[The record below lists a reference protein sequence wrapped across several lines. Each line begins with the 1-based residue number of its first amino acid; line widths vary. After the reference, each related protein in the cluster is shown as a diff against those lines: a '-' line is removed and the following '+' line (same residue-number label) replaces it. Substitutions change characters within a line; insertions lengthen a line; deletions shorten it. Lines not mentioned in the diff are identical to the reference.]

1 MKKLMKRICMA
12 ALLAIVSTAAM
23 ADETV
28 TRVILEESYTGGT
41 VTAVQ
46 GEEDANDHSVVV
58 TLTVT
63 PDPGY
68 YIRKGD
74 ITVQLVRDP
83 AAGTRDDKEVPMG
96 DAVVLS
102 YKGDDKAD
110 AEDLTL
116 AREYTF
122 TVPGGLNAY
131 VSKAEFQS
139 TASIGVEGAI
149 ISWSYD
155 ETSTTITI
163 TGEGATRDFGGEG
176 MVDPF
181 ASVRATV
188 TTIVV
193 AEGVTG
199 LGAGI
204 FAECTAL
211 TSIKIGNAAQ
221 VLTLGEGAIP
231 ANEGLKVDVPGNLYN
246 EYKTTDG
253 WKSFAITSSESV
265 AMTNVA
271 FDGSNDYDTFVD
283 PEHNLMV
290 PSVLTAFTVKSVG
303 ETSVVLS
310 PIEDGIIPA
319 GVPVL
324 LLSKTVDSDD
334 IRTSSTEEKGT
345 AAVGQLKAAPK
356 GGKEVK
362 TIGNIYLLYK
372 DKFYLSQTGTIP
384 ENGVYLELKEEQA
397 QKASS
402 RGVLSI
408 GDDGTTGIQQIDNGL
423 NLEKNGWYT
432 LDGRRLESAPTRKGL
447 YINNGKKVVIK

>member
-23 ADETV
+23 ADEAV
-28 TRVILEESYTGGT
+28 TRVILEKSYTGGT

-46 GEEDANDHSVVV
+46 GVEAEDYSVVV

-83 AAGTRDDKEVPMG
+83 AAGSRADSEVPMG

-102 YKGDDKAD
+102 YGGDANAD
-110 AEDLTL
+110 VTDFTQS
-116 AREYTF
+116 REYTF

-139 TASIGVEGAI
+139 TASIGVEGANV
-149 ISWSYD
+149 SWSYD
-155 ETSTTITI
+155 ETATTITI

-176 MVDPF
+176 VVDPF

-188 TTIVV
+188 TSIVV
-193 AEGVTG
+193 EKGVTG

-204 FAECTAL
+204 FAGCTAL
-211 TSIKIGNAAQ
+211 KSIKIGNAAQ
-221 VLTLGEGAIP
+221 VLALGEGAIP
-231 ANEGLKVDVPGNLYN
+231 ANEGLQIDVPGNLYN

-253 WKSFAITSSESV
+253 WSALTITSSESV

-303 ETSVVLS
+303 ETSVALS

-334 IRTSSTEEKGT
+334 IRSSSTEENGT
-345 AAVGQLKAAPK
+345 ATAGQLKAARP

-362 TIGNIYLLYK
+362 SIGNIYLLYK

-384 ENGVYLELKEEQA
+384 ENGVYLELQA
-397 QKASS
+397 EKSRS

-408 GDDGTTGIQQIDNGL
+408 GDDGTTGIQQIENGL

>member
-1 MKKLMKRICMA
+1 MKKVMKRMCMA

-28 TRVILEESYTGGT
+28 TRVILEKSYTGGT
-41 VTAVQ
+41 VTAAQ
-46 GEEDANDHSVVV
+46 GVEAEDHSVVV

-83 AAGTRDDKEVPMG
+83 AAGSRADSEVPMG

-102 YKGDDKAD
+102 YNGDDKAD

-139 TASIGVEGAI
+139 TASIGVEGANV
-149 ISWSYD
+149 SWSYD
-155 ETSTTITI
+155 ETTITI

-176 MVDPF
+176 VVDPF
-181 ASVRATV
+181 ASVRASV
-188 TTIVV
+188 TSIVV
-193 AEGVTG
+193 EKGVTG

-204 FAECTAL
+204 FAGCTAL
-211 TSIKIGNAAQ
+211 KSIKIGNAAQ
-221 VLTLGEGAIP
+221 VLALGEGAIP
-231 ANEGLKVDVPGNLYN
+231 ANEGLQIDVPGNLYN

-253 WKSFAITSSESV
+253 WSALTITSSESV
-265 AMTNVA
+265 VMTNVA

-283 PEHNLMV
+283 PVNNLIV

-310 PIEDGIIPA
+310 PITDGVIPA

-324 LLSKTVDSDD
+324 LLSKSVDSDD

-345 AAVGQLKAAPK
+345 AKGGQLKAAPK
-356 GGKEVK
+356 GGKDVK
-362 TIGNIYLLYK
+362 SIGNIYLLYK

-408 GDDGTTGIQQIDNGL
+408 GDDGTTGIQQIENGL

>member
-1 MKKLMKRICMA
+1 MKKVMKQFWIF
-12 ALLAIVSTAAM
+12 ALLTCVSASAL
-23 ADETV
+23 AEETK
-28 TRVILEESYTGGT
+28 RVILEESYTGGT

-46 GEEDANDHSVVV
+46 SAEAEDHSVVV

-63 PDPGY
+63 PSTGY

-83 AAGTRDDKEVPMG
+83 AASTRDDQEIPVG

-102 YKGDDKAD
+102 YGGNAD
-110 AEDLTL
+110 ADVTDFTQS
-116 AREYTF
+116 REYTF

-131 VSKAEFQS
+131 VSNAEFKS
-139 TASIGVEGAI
+139 ASSIGVEGANV
-149 ISWSYD
+149 SWSYN
-155 ETSTTITI
+155 ETSKTITI
-163 TGEGATRDFGGEG
+163 TGDGATRDFNGSGV
-176 MVDPF
+176 VDPL
-181 ASVRATV
+181 SSIRATV
-188 TTIVV
+188 TSIVV
-193 AEGVTG
+193 EEGVTG

-204 FAECTAL
+204 FAGCTAL
-211 TSIKIGNAAQ
+211 TSIKIENAAQ

-265 AMTNVA
+265 VMTNVA

-283 PEHNLMV
+283 TEHNLIV

-303 ETSVVLS
+303 ETSVALS

-324 LLSKTVDSDD
+324 LLSKSVDSND
-334 IRTSSTEEKGT
+334 IRSSSTEEKGT
-345 AAVGQLKAAPK
+345 AKGGQLKAAPK
-356 GGKEVK
+356 DGKVVK
-362 TIGNIYLLYK
+362 SIGNIYLLYK

-384 ENGVYLELKEEQA
+384 ENGVYLEVNAEK
-397 QKASS
+397 SRT

-408 GDDGTTGIQQIDNGL
+408 GDDGTTGIQQIENGL

>member
-23 ADETV
+23 ADEAV
-28 TRVILEESYTGGT
+28 TRVILEKSYTGGT

-46 GEEDANDHSVVV
+46 GVEAEDYSVVV

-83 AAGTRDDKEVPMG
+83 AAGSRADSEVPMG

-102 YKGDDKAD
+102 YGGN
-110 AEDLTL
+110 

-139 TASIGVEGAI
+139 TASIGVEGANV
-149 ISWSYD
+149 SWSYD
-155 ETSTTITI
+155 AGSTTITI

-176 MVDPF
+176 VVDPF
-181 ASVRATV
+181 ASIRSTV
-188 TTIVV
+188 TSIVV
-193 AEGVTG
+193 EKGVTG

-204 FAECTAL
+204 FAGCTAL
-211 TSIKIGNAAQ
+211 KSIKIGNAAQ

-231 ANEGLKVDVPGNLYN
+231 ANEGLKVDVTGNLYN
-246 EYKTTDG
+246 EYKTTEG
-253 WKSFAITSSESV
+253 WSAFTITSSESV
-265 AMTNVA
+265 VMTNVV

-303 ETSVVLS
+303 ETSVALS

-345 AAVGQLKAAPK
+345 AKGGQLKAAPK

-362 TIGNIYLLYK
+362 SIGNIYLLYK

-384 ENGVYLELKEEQA
+384 ENRVYLELKEEQA

-408 GDDGTTGIQQIDNGL
+408 GDDGTTGIQQIENGL
-423 NLEKNGWYT
+423 NLEKSGWYT
-432 LDGRRLESAPTRKGL
+432 LDGRRLNAAPSKRS
-447 YINNGKKVVIK
+447 

>member
-1 MKKLMKRICMA
+1 MKKVMKRMCMA

-23 ADETV
+23 ADEAV
-28 TRVILEESYTGGT
+28 TRVILEKSYTGGT
-41 VTAVQ
+41 VTAAQ
-46 GEEDANDHSVVV
+46 GDEAEDHSVVV

-83 AAGTRDDKEVPMG
+83 AAGSRADSEVPKG

-102 YKGDDKAD
+102 YNGDDKAD

-131 VSKAEFQS
+131 VSNAEFQS
-139 TASIGVEGAI
+139 TASIGVEGANV
-149 ISWSYD
+149 SCSYD
-155 ETSTTITI
+155 EKSTTITI

-188 TTIVV
+188 TSIVV
-193 AEGVTG
+193 EKGVTG

-204 FAECTAL
+204 FAGCTAL
-211 TSIKIGNAAQ
+211 TSIKIGNADQ

-231 ANEGLKVDVPGNLYN
+231 ANKGLEVDVPGNLYN
-246 EYKTTDG
+246 EYQTTDG

-265 AMTNVA
+265 VMTNVA

-283 PEHNLMV
+283 LEHNLMV

-310 PIEDGIIPA
+310 PITDGVIPA

-324 LLSKTVDSDD
+324 LLSKSVDSDD

-345 AAVGQLKAAPK
+345 AKGGQLKAAPK
-356 GGKEVK
+356 GGKDVK
-362 TIGNIYLLYK
+362 SIGNIYLLYK

-384 ENGVYLELKEEQA
+384 ENGVYLELQA
-397 QKASS
+397 EKSRS

-408 GDDGTTGIQQIDNGL
+408 GDDGTTGIQQIENGL
-423 NLEKNGWYT
+423 NLEKSGWYT
-432 LDGRRLESAPTRKGL
+432 LDGRRLNAAPSRKGL

>member
-1 MKKLMKRICMA
+1 MKKVMKRICMA

-23 ADETV
+23 ADEAV
-28 TRVILEESYTGGT
+28 TRVILEKSYTGGT
-41 VTAVQ
+41 VTAAQ
-46 GEEDANDHSVVV
+46 GVEAEDHSVVV

-83 AAGTRDDKEVPMG
+83 AAGSRADSEVPMG

-102 YKGDDKAD
+102 YNGDDKAD

-139 TASIGVEGAI
+139 TASIGVEGANV
-149 ISWSYD
+149 SWSYD

-176 MVDPF
+176 VVDPF

-188 TTIVV
+188 TSIVV
-193 AEGVTG
+193 ENGVTG

-204 FAECTAL
+204 FAGCTAL
-211 TSIKIGNAAQ
+211 KSIKIGNAAK
-221 VLTLGEGAIP
+221 VLALGEGAIP
-231 ANEGLKVDVPGNLYN
+231 ANEGLQIDVPGNLYN

-253 WKSFAITSSESV
+253 WSALTITSSESV

-283 PEHNLMV
+283 PVNNLIV

-324 LLSKTVDSDD
+324 LLSKSVDSDD
-334 IRTSSTEEKGT
+334 IRTSSTEEKGSAT
-345 AAVGQLKAAPK
+345 VGQLKAAPK

-384 ENGVYLELKEEQA
+384 ENGVYLELQA
-397 QKASS
+397 EKSRS

-408 GDDGTTGIQQIDNGL
+408 GDDGTTGIQQIENGL

>member
-1 MKKLMKRICMA
+1 MKKVMKRICMA

-41 VTAVQ
+41 VTAAQ
-46 GEEDANDHSVVV
+46 GVEAEDHSVVV

-139 TASIGVEGAI
+139 TASIGVEGASV
-149 ISWSYD
+149 SWSYD

-176 MVDPF
+176 VVDPF

-188 TTIVV
+188 TSIVV

-231 ANEGLKVDVPGNLYN
+231 ANEGLQVDVPGNLYN

-265 AMTNVA
+265 VMTNVV

-334 IRTSSTEEKGT
+334 IRTSSTEEKGSAT
-345 AAVGQLKAAPK
+345 VGQLKAAPK

-362 TIGNIYLLYK
+362 AIGNIYLLYK

>member
-46 GEEDANDHSVVV
+46 GKENANDHSVVV

-63 PDPGY
+63 PNPGY

-83 AAGTRDDKEVPMG
+83 AAGSRADSEVPMG

-102 YKGDDKAD
+102 YGGNAD
-110 AEDLTL
+110 ADVTDFTQS
-116 AREYTF
+116 REYTF

-131 VSKAEFQS
+131 VSNAEFQS
-139 TASIGVEGAI
+139 TASIGVEGATV
-149 ISWSYD
+149 SWSYD
-155 ETSTTITI
+155 AGSKTITI
-163 TGEGATRDFGGEG
+163 TGEGATRNFGGEG

-181 ASVRATV
+181 ASIRSTV
-188 TTIVV
+188 TSIVV
-193 AEGVTG
+193 ENEVTG

-204 FAECTAL
+204 FAGCTAL
-211 TSIKIGNAAQ
+211 KSIKIGNAAK
-221 VLTLGEGAIP
+221 VLALGEGAIP
-231 ANEGLKVDVPGNLYN
+231 ANEGLQIDVPGNLYN

-253 WKSFAITSSESV
+253 WSALTITSSESV
-265 AMTNVA
+265 VMTNVA

-283 PEHNLMV
+283 PVNNLIV

-303 ETSVVLS
+303 ETSVALS

-334 IRTSSTEEKGT
+334 IRSSSTEENGT
-345 AAVGQLKAAPK
+345 ATAGQLKAALA
-356 GGKEVK
+356 GVKEVK
-362 TIGNIYLLYK
+362 SIGNIYLLYK

-384 ENGVYLELKEEQA
+384 ENGVYLELQA
-397 QKASS
+397 EKSRS

-408 GDDGTTGIQQIDNGL
+408 GDDGTTGIQQIENGL

>member
-1 MKKLMKRICMA
+1 MKKVMKRICMA

-28 TRVILEESYTGGT
+28 QRVILAESYTGGK
-41 VTAVQ
+41 VTAAQ
-46 GEEDANDHSVVV
+46 GVEAEDHSVVV

-83 AAGTRDDKEVPMG
+83 AAGSRADSEVPMG

-102 YKGDDKAD
+102 YGGNAD
-110 AEDLTL
+110 ADVTDFTQS
-116 AREYTF
+116 REYTF

-139 TASIGVEGAI
+139 TASIGVEGANV
-149 ISWSYD
+149 SWSYD

-188 TTIVV
+188 TSIVV
-193 AEGVTG
+193 ENGVTG

-204 FAECTAL
+204 FAGCTAL

-253 WKSFAITSSESV
+253 WSALTITSSESV
-265 AMTNVA
+265 VMTNVA

-283 PEHNLMV
+283 PDHSLIV

-303 ETSVVLS
+303 ETSVALS

-324 LLSKTVDSDD
+324 LLSKSVDSDD
-334 IRTSSTEEKGT
+334 IRTSSTEEKGSAT
-345 AAVGQLKAAPK
+345 VGQLKAAPK

-362 TIGNIYLLYK
+362 SIGNIYLLYK

-384 ENGVYLELKEEQA
+384 ENGVYLELKEEQE

>member
-1 MKKLMKRICMA
+1 MKKVMKRICMA

-41 VTAVQ
+41 VTAAQ
-46 GEEDANDHSVVV
+46 GVEAEDHSVVV

-131 VSKAEFQS
+131 VSNAEFQS
-139 TASIGVEGAI
+139 TASIGVEGANV
-149 ISWSYD
+149 SWSYD
-155 ETSTTITI
+155 ADSKTITI
-163 TGEGATRDFGGEG
+163 TGEGATRNFGGEG
-176 MVDPF
+176 VVDPF
-181 ASVRATV
+181 ASVRASV
-188 TTIVV
+188 TSIVV
-193 AEGVTG
+193 ENGVTG

-211 TSIKIGNAAQ
+211 KSIKIGNAAQ

-246 EYKTTDG
+246 EYQTTDG

-303 ETSVVLS
+303 ETSVLLS
-310 PIEDGIIPA
+310 PITDGVIPA

-324 LLSKTVDSDD
+324 LLSKSVDSDD

-345 AAVGQLKAAPK
+345 AKGGQLKAAPK
-356 GGKEVK
+356 DGKEVK
-362 TIGNIYLLYK
+362 AIGNIYLLYK

-384 ENGVYLELKEEQA
+384 ENGVYLELQA
-397 QKASS
+397 EKSRS

-408 GDDGTTGIQQIDNGL
+408 GDDGTTGIQQIENGL

>member
-1 MKKLMKRICMA
+1 MKRICMA

-23 ADETV
+23 ADEAV
-28 TRVILEESYTGGT
+28 TRVILEKSYTGGT

-46 GEEDANDHSVVV
+46 GKEAEDHSVVV

-83 AAGTRDDKEVPMG
+83 AAGSRADSEVPMG

-102 YKGDDKAD
+102 YGGNAD
-110 AEDLTL
+110 ADVTDFTQS
-116 AREYTF
+116 REYTF

-139 TASIGVEGAI
+139 TASIGVEGANV
-149 ISWSYD
+149 SWSYD
-155 ETSTTITI
+155 ADSKTITI
-163 TGEGATRDFGGEG
+163 TGEGATRNFGGEG

-188 TTIVV
+188 TSIVV
-193 AEGVTG
+193 EKGVTG

-204 FAECTAL
+204 FAGCTAL
-211 TSIKIGNAAQ
+211 KSIKIGNAAQ
-221 VLTLGEGAIP
+221 VLALGEGAIP

-246 EYKTTDG
+246 EYQTTDD

-265 AMTNVA
+265 VMTNVA

-303 ETSVVLS
+303 ETSVALS

-324 LLSKTVDSDD
+324 LLSKSVDSDD

-345 AAVGQLKAAPK
+345 AKGGQLKAAPK

-362 TIGNIYLLYK
+362 SIGNIYLLYK
-372 DKFYLSQTGTIP
+372 DKFYLSQTGKIP
-384 ENGVYLELKEEQA
+384 ANGVYLEVQA
-397 QKASS
+397 ENLRT

-408 GDDGTTGIQQIDNGL
+408 GDDGTTGIQQIENGL
-423 NLEKNGWYT
+423 NLEKSGWYT

>member
-1 MKKLMKRICMA
+1 MKKVMKRICMA

-41 VTAVQ
+41 VTAAQ
-46 GEEDANDHSVVV
+46 GVEAEDHSVVV

-63 PDPGY
+63 PNPGY

-139 TASIGVEGAI
+139 TASIGVEGANV
-149 ISWSYD
+149 SWSYD

-163 TGEGATRDFGGEG
+163 TGDGATRDFGGEG

-181 ASVRATV
+181 ASVRASV
-188 TTIVV
+188 TSIVV
-193 AEGVTG
+193 ENGVTG

-204 FAECTAL
+204 FAGCTAL
-211 TSIKIGNAAQ
+211 KSIKIGNAAK
-221 VLTLGEGAIP
+221 VLALGEGAIP
-231 ANEGLKVDVPGNLYN
+231 ANEGLQIDVPGNLYN

-253 WKSFAITSSESV
+253 WKSFVITSSESV
-265 AMTNVA
+265 VMTNVA

-310 PIEDGIIPA
+310 PITDGVIPA

-324 LLSKTVDSDD
+324 LLSKSVDSND
-334 IRTSSTEEKGT
+334 IRTSSTEETGKAT
-345 AAVGQLKAAPK
+345 VGQLKAAPK

-384 ENGVYLELKEEQA
+384 ENGVYLEVQA
-397 QKASS
+397 ENLRT

-408 GDDGTTGIQQIDNGL
+408 GDDGTTGIQQIENGL

>member
-1 MKKLMKRICMA
+1 MKKVMKRICMA

-23 ADETV
+23 ADEAV
-28 TRVILEESYTGGT
+28 TRVILEKSYTGGT

-46 GEEDANDHSVVV
+46 GVEAEDYSVVV

-139 TASIGVEGAI
+139 TASIGVEGANV
-149 ISWSYD
+149 SWSYD
-155 ETSTTITI
+155 AGSTTITI
-163 TGEGATRDFGGEG
+163 TGDGATRDFGAEG
-176 MVDPF
+176 VVDPF

-188 TTIVV
+188 TSIVV
-193 AEGVTG
+193 EKGVTG

-204 FAECTAL
+204 FAGCTAL
-211 TSIKIGNAAQ
+211 KIIKIGNAAK
-221 VLTLGEGAIP
+221 VLALGEGAIP
-231 ANEGLKVDVPGNLYN
+231 ANEDLQIDVPGNLYN

-253 WKSFAITSSESV
+253 WKSFVITSSESV
-265 AMTNVA
+265 VMTNVA

-310 PIEDGIIPA
+310 PITDGVIPA

-324 LLSKTVDSDD
+324 LLSKSVDSDD

-345 AAVGQLKAAPK
+345 AKGGQLKAAPK
-356 GGKEVK
+356 DGKEVK
-362 TIGNIYLLYK
+362 AIGNIYLLYK

>member
-23 ADETV
+23 ADEAV
-28 TRVILEESYTGGT
+28 TRVILEKSYTGGT

-46 GEEDANDHSVVV
+46 GVEAEDHSVVV

-63 PDPGY
+63 PNPGY

-83 AAGTRDDKEVPMG
+83 AAGSRADSEVPMG

-102 YKGDDKAD
+102 YGGNAD
-110 AEDLTL
+110 ADVTDFTQS
-116 AREYTF
+116 REYTF

-131 VSKAEFQS
+131 VSNAEFQS
-139 TASIGVEGAI
+139 TASIGVEGATV
-149 ISWSYD
+149 SWSYD
-155 ETSTTITI
+155 AGSKTITI
-163 TGEGATRDFGGEG
+163 TGEGATRNFGGEG

-181 ASVRATV
+181 ASIRSTV
-188 TTIVV
+188 TSIVV
-193 AEGVTG
+193 ENEVTG

-204 FAECTAL
+204 FAGCTAL
-211 TSIKIGNAAQ
+211 KSIKIGNAAK
-221 VLTLGEGAIP
+221 VLALGEGAIP
-231 ANEGLKVDVPGNLYN
+231 ANEGLQIDVPGNLYN

-253 WKSFAITSSESV
+253 WSALTITSSESV
-265 AMTNVA
+265 VMTNVA

-283 PEHNLMV
+283 PVNNLIV

-303 ETSVVLS
+303 ETSVALS

-334 IRTSSTEEKGT
+334 IRSSSTEENGT
-345 AAVGQLKAAPK
+345 ATAGQLKAALA
-356 GGKEVK
+356 GVKEVK
-362 TIGNIYLLYK
+362 SIGNIYLLYK

-384 ENGVYLELKEEQA
+384 ENGVYLELQA
-397 QKASS
+397 EKSRS

-408 GDDGTTGIQQIDNGL
+408 GDDGTTGIQQIENGL

>member
-23 ADETV
+23 ADEAV
-28 TRVILEESYTGGT
+28 TRVILEKSYTGGT
-41 VTAVQ
+41 VTAAQ
-46 GEEDANDHSVVV
+46 GVEAEDHSVVV

-83 AAGTRDDKEVPMG
+83 AAGSRADSEVPMG

-102 YKGDDKAD
+102 YGGNAD
-110 AEDLTL
+110 ADVTDFTQS
-116 AREYTF
+116 REYTF

-139 TASIGVEGAI
+139 TASIGVEGANV
-149 ISWSYD
+149 SWSYD
-155 ETSTTITI
+155 ETATTITI

-176 MVDPF
+176 VVDPF
-181 ASVRATV
+181 ASVV
-188 TTIVV
+188 
-193 AEGVTG
+193 ENGVTG

-204 FAECTAL
+204 FAGCTAL

-221 VLTLGEGAIP
+221 VLALGEGAIP
-231 ANEGLKVDVPGNLYN
+231 ANEGLQIDVPGNLYN

-253 WKSFAITSSESV
+253 WSALTITSSESV
-265 AMTNVA
+265 VMTNVA

-310 PIEDGIIPA
+310 PITDGVIPA

-324 LLSKTVDSDD
+324 LLSKSVDSDD
-334 IRTSSTEEKGT
+334 IRTSSTEEKGSAT
-345 AAVGQLKAAPK
+345 VGQLKAAPK

-362 TIGNIYLLYK
+362 SIGNIYLLYK

>member
-28 TRVILEESYTGGT
+28 TRVILEKSYTGGT
-41 VTAVQ
+41 VTAAQ
-46 GEEDANDHSVVV
+46 GVEAEDHSVVV

-122 TVPGGLNAY
+122 MVPGGLNAY
-131 VSKAEFQS
+131 VSNAEFQS
-139 TASIGVEGAI
+139 TASIGVEGANV
-149 ISWSYD
+149 SWSYD
-155 ETSTTITI
+155 ADSKTITI

-176 MVDPF
+176 VVDPF

-188 TTIVV
+188 TSIVV
-193 AEGVTG
+193 ENGVTG

-204 FAECTAL
+204 FAGCTAL
-211 TSIKIGNAAQ
+211 KSIKIGNAAK
-221 VLTLGEGAIP
+221 VLALGEGAIP
-231 ANEGLKVDVPGNLYN
+231 ANEGLQIDVPGNLYN

-253 WKSFAITSSESV
+253 WSALTITSSESV
-265 AMTNVA
+265 VMTNVA

-283 PEHNLMV
+283 PDHSLIV

-303 ETSVVLS
+303 ETSVALS
-310 PIEDGIIPA
+310 PITDGVIPA

-334 IRTSSTEEKGT
+334 IRSSSTKEKGT
-345 AAVGQLKAAPK
+345 ATAGQLKAAPE
-356 GGKEVK
+356 GGKDVK
-362 TIGNIYLLYK
+362 SIGNIYLLYK

-384 ENGVYLELKEEQA
+384 KNGVYLELQA
-397 QKASS
+397 QKSRS

-408 GDDGTTGIQQIDNGL
+408 GDDGTTGIQQIENGL

>member
-1 MKKLMKRICMA
+1 MKRICMA

-46 GEEDANDHSVVV
+46 GEENANDHSVVV

-63 PDPGY
+63 PKLGY
-68 YIRKGD
+68 YIRKGG

-83 AAGTRDDKEVPMG
+83 AAGSRADDEVPMG

-102 YKGDDKAD
+102 YGGNAD
-110 AEDLTL
+110 ADVTDFTQS
-116 AREYTF
+116 REYTF

-139 TASIGVEGAI
+139 TASIGVEGANV
-149 ISWSYD
+149 SWSYD
-155 ETSTTITI
+155 ETTITI

-176 MVDPF
+176 VVDPF
-181 ASVRATV
+181 ASVRASV
-188 TTIVV
+188 TSIVV
-193 AEGVTG
+193 EKGVTG

-204 FAECTAL
+204 FAGCTAL
-211 TSIKIGNAAQ
+211 KSIKIGNAAK
-221 VLTLGEGAIP
+221 VLALGEGAIP
-231 ANEGLKVDVPGNLYN
+231 ANEGLQIDVPGNLYN

-253 WKSFAITSSESV
+253 WSVLTITSSESV
-265 AMTNVA
+265 VMTNVA

-310 PIEDGIIPA
+310 PITDGVIPA

-324 LLSKTVDSDD
+324 LLSKSVDSDD

-345 AAVGQLKAAPK
+345 AKGGQLKAAPK

-362 TIGNIYLLYK
+362 SIGNIYLLYK

-384 ENGVYLELKEEQA
+384 ENGVYLELQA
-397 QKASS
+397 EKSRS

-408 GDDGTTGIQQIDNGL
+408 GDDGTTGIQQIENGA
-423 NLEKNGWYT
+423 NIEKTGWYT
-432 LDGRRLESAPTRKGL
+432 LDGRRIDTPPTRKGI
-447 YINNGKKVVIK
+447 YIMNGKKVIIK

>member
-23 ADETV
+23 ADEIIQ
-28 TRVILEESYTGGT
+28 RVILEESYTGGT
-41 VTAVQ
+41 ITAAQ
-46 GEEDANDHSVVV
+46 GETAEDGSVVV

-63 PDPGY
+63 PSAGY

-139 TASIGVEGAI
+139 TASIGVEGANV
-149 ISWSYD
+149 SWSYD

-176 MVDPF
+176 VVDPF

-188 TTIVV
+188 TSIVV
-193 AEGVTG
+193 ENGVTG

-204 FAECTAL
+204 FTGCTAL
-211 TSIKIGNAAQ
+211 KSIKIGNAAQ
-221 VLTLGEGAIP
+221 VLALGEGAIP
-231 ANEGLKVDVPGNLYN
+231 ANEGLQIDVPGNLYN
-246 EYKTTDG
+246 EYQTTDG

-265 AMTNVA
+265 VMTNVA

-310 PIEDGIIPA
+310 PITDGVIPA

-324 LLSKTVDSDD
+324 LLSKSVDSDD

-345 AAVGQLKAAPK
+345 AKAGQLKAAPE

-362 TIGNIYLLYK
+362 SIGNIYLLYK

-384 ENGVYLELKEEQA
+384 ANGVYLEVQA
-397 QKASS
+397 ENLRT

-408 GDDGTTGIQQIDNGL
+408 GDDGTTGIQQIENGL

>member
-1 MKKLMKRICMA
+1 MKRICMA

-41 VTAVQ
+41 VTAAQ
-46 GEEDANDHSVVV
+46 GVEAEDHSVVV

-83 AAGTRDDKEVPMG
+83 AAGSRADSEVPMG

-102 YKGDDKAD
+102 YGGNAD
-110 AEDLTL
+110 ADVTDFTQS
-116 AREYTF
+116 REYTF

-139 TASIGVEGAI
+139 TASIGVEGANV
-149 ISWSYD
+149 SWSYD

-176 MVDPF
+176 VVDPF

-188 TTIVV
+188 TSIVV
-193 AEGVTG
+193 ENGVTG

-204 FAECTAL
+204 FAGCTAL
-211 TSIKIGNAAQ
+211 KSIKIGNAAK
-221 VLTLGEGAIP
+221 VLALGEGAIP
-231 ANEGLKVDVPGNLYN
+231 ANEGLQIDVPGNLYN

-253 WKSFAITSSESV
+253 WSALTITSSESV
-265 AMTNVA
+265 VMTNVA

-283 PEHNLMV
+283 PVNNLIV

-303 ETSVVLS
+303 ETSVALS

-324 LLSKTVDSDD
+324 LLSKSVDSDD

-345 AAVGQLKAAPK
+345 AKGGQLKAAPK

-362 TIGNIYLLYK
+362 SIGNIYLLYK

-384 ENGVYLELKEEQA
+384 ENGVYLELQA
-397 QKASS
+397 QKSRS

-408 GDDGTTGIQQIDNGL
+408 GDDGTTGIQQIENGL

>member
-1 MKKLMKRICMA
+1 MKKVMKQFWIF
-12 ALLAIVSTAAM
+12 ALLTCVSASTLAE
-23 ADETV
+23 ETK
-28 TRVILEESYTGGT
+28 RVILEKSYTGGE
-41 VTAVQ
+41 VTATQ
-46 GEEDANDHSVVV
+46 GVEAGDHSVVV

-83 AAGTRDDKEVPMG
+83 AASTRDDEIPVG
-96 DAVVLS
+96 NTVVLS
-102 YKGDDKAD
+102 YNDNADAD

-131 VSKAEFQS
+131 VSKADFQS
-139 TASIGVEGAI
+139 AASIGVEGANV
-149 ISWSYD
+149 SWSYD
-155 ETSTTITI
+155 ATTITI
-163 TGEGATRDFGGEG
+163 TGEGATRNFDGEG

-181 ASVRATV
+181 ASIRSTV
-188 TTIVV
+188 TSIVV
-193 AEGVTG
+193 EEGVTG

-204 FAECTAL
+204 FAGCTAL
-211 TSIKIGNAAQ
+211 TSIKIENAAQ
-221 VLTLGEGAIP
+221 VLTLGKGAIP
-231 ANEGLKVDVPGNLYN
+231 ANEGLQVDVPGNLYN

-265 AMTNVA
+265 VMTNVA

-283 PEHNLMV
+283 TEHNLIV

-303 ETSVVLS
+303 ETSVALS

-324 LLSKTVDSDD
+324 LLSKSVDSND
-334 IRTSSTEEKGT
+334 IRSSSTEEKGT
-345 AAVGQLKAAPK
+345 AKGGQLKAAPK
-356 GGKEVK
+356 DGKVVK
-362 TIGNIYLLYK
+362 SIGNIYLLYK

-384 ENGVYLELKEEQA
+384 ANGVYLEVQA
-397 QKASS
+397 ENLRT

-408 GDDGTTGIQQIDNGL
+408 GDDGTTGIQQIENGL

-432 LDGRRLESAPTRKGL
+432 LDGRRLESVPTRKGL

>member
-23 ADETV
+23 ADEAV
-28 TRVILEESYTGGT
+28 TRVILEKSYTGGT
-41 VTAVQ
+41 VTAAQ
-46 GEEDANDHSVVV
+46 GVEAEDHSVVV

-83 AAGTRDDKEVPMG
+83 AAGSRADSEVPMG

-102 YKGDDKAD
+102 YGGNAD
-110 AEDLTL
+110 ADVTDFTQS
-116 AREYTF
+116 REYTF

-139 TASIGVEGAI
+139 TASIGVEGANV
-149 ISWSYD
+149 SWSYD
-155 ETSTTITI
+155 ETATTITI

-176 MVDPF
+176 VVDPF
-181 ASVRATV
+181 ASVRASV
-188 TTIVV
+188 TSIVV
-193 AEGVTG
+193 ENGVTG

-204 FAECTAL
+204 FAGCTAL
-211 TSIKIGNAAQ
+211 KSIKIENAAQ

-231 ANEGLKVDVPGNLYN
+231 ANGGLKVDVPGNLYN
-246 EYKTTDG
+246 EYKTTN
-253 WKSFAITSSESV
+253 ALTITSSESV
-265 AMTNVA
+265 VMTNVA

-310 PIEDGIIPA
+310 PITDGVIPA

-324 LLSKTVDSDD
+324 LLSKSVDSDD
-334 IRTSSTEEKGT
+334 IRTSSTEEKGSAT
-345 AAVGQLKAAPK
+345 VGQLKAAPK

-362 TIGNIYLLYK
+362 AIGNIYLLYK

>member
-1 MKKLMKRICMA
+1 MCMA

-23 ADETV
+23 ADEAV
-28 TRVILEESYTGGT
+28 TRVILEKSYTGGT

-46 GEEDANDHSVVV
+46 GAEAEDHSVVV

-63 PDPGY
+63 PDPCY

-131 VSKAEFQS
+131 VSKADFQS
-139 TASIGVEGAI
+139 AASIGVEGADV
-149 ISWSYD
+149 SWTYD

-163 TGEGATRDFGGEG
+163 SGEGGTRDFGGEG
-176 MVDPF
+176 VVDPWS
-181 ASVRATV
+181 SVRANIKSV
-188 TTIVV
+188 IV
-193 AEGVTG
+193 EKGVTG

-204 FAECTAL
+204 FAGCTAL
-211 TSIKIGNAAQ
+211 TSIKIENAAQ

-231 ANEGLKVDVPGNLYN
+231 ANGGLKVDVPGNLYN
-246 EYKTTDG
+246 EYKTTNG
-253 WKSFAITSSESV
+253 WSALSITSSESV
-265 AMTNVA
+265 VMTNVA
-271 FDGSNDYDTFVD
+271 FDGSNNYDTFVD
-283 PEHNLMV
+283 PEHNLIV

-303 ETSVVLS
+303 ETSVALS

-334 IRTSSTEEKGT
+334 IRSSSTKEEGT
-345 AAVGQLKAAPK
+345 AKGGQLKAAPK

-362 TIGNIYLLYK
+362 SIGNIYLLYK
-372 DKFYLSQTGTIP
+372 DKFYLSQTGSIP

-408 GDDGTTGIQQIDNGL
+408 GDDGTTGIQQIENGL

>member
-1 MKKLMKRICMA
+1 MKKVMKQFWIF
-12 ALLAIVSTAAM
+12 ALLTCVSASAL
-23 ADETV
+23 AEETK
-28 TRVILEESYTGGT
+28 RVILEESYTGGT

-46 GEEDANDHSVVV
+46 SAEAEDHSVVV

-63 PDPGY
+63 PSTGY

-83 AAGTRDDKEVPMG
+83 AASTRDDQEIPVG

-102 YKGDDKAD
+102 YGGNDDAD
-110 AEDLTL
+110 VTDFTQS
-116 AREYTF
+116 REYTF

-131 VSKAEFQS
+131 VSNAEFKS
-139 TASIGVEGAI
+139 ASSIGVEGANVC
-149 ISWSYD
+149 WSYN
-155 ETSTTITI
+155 ETSKTITI
-163 TGEGATRDFGGEG
+163 TGDGATRDFNGSGV
-176 MVDPF
+176 VDPL
-181 ASVRATV
+181 SSIRATV
-188 TTIVV
+188 TSIVV
-193 AEGVTG
+193 EEGVTG

-204 FAECTAL
+204 FAGCTAL
-211 TSIKIGNAAQ
+211 TSIKIENAAQ
-221 VLTLGEGAIP
+221 VLTLGEEASP

-246 EYKTTDG
+246 EYQTTDG
-253 WKSFAITSSESV
+253 WKDLSITSTESV
-265 AMTNVA
+265 VMTNVA

-283 PEHNLMV
+283 PDHSLIV

-303 ETSVVLS
+303 ETSVALS

-324 LLSKTVDSDD
+324 LLSKSVDSND
-334 IRTSSTEEKGT
+334 IRSSSTEEKGT
-345 AAVGQLKAAPK
+345 AKGGQLKAAPK
-356 GGKEVK
+356 DGKVVK
-362 TIGNIYLLYK
+362 SIGNIYLLYK

-384 ENGVYLELKEEQA
+384 ENGVYLEVNAEK
-397 QKASS
+397 SRT

-408 GDDGTTGIQQIDNGL
+408 GDDGTTGIQQIENGL

>member
-1 MKKLMKRICMA
+1 MKKVMKRICMA

-41 VTAVQ
+41 VTAAQ
-46 GEEDANDHSVVV
+46 GVEAEDHSVVV

-139 TASIGVEGAI
+139 TASIGVEGANV
-149 ISWSYD
+149 SWSYD
-155 ETSTTITI
+155 ADSKTITI
-163 TGEGATRDFGGEG
+163 TGEGATRNFGGEG

-181 ASVRATV
+181 SSVRATV
-188 TTIVV
+188 TSIVV
-193 AEGVTG
+193 EKGVTG

-211 TSIKIGNAAQ
+211 TSIKIENAAQ

-246 EYKTTDG
+246 EYQTTDG

-265 AMTNVA
+265 VMTNVA

-310 PIEDGIIPA
+310 PITDGVIPA

-324 LLSKTVDSDD
+324 LLSKSVDSDD

-345 AAVGQLKAAPK
+345 AKGGQLKAAPK
-356 GGKEVK
+356 GGKDVK
-362 TIGNIYLLYK
+362 SIGNIYLLYK

-384 ENGVYLELKEEQA
+384 ENGVYLELQA
-397 QKASS
+397 EKSRS

-408 GDDGTTGIQQIDNGL
+408 GDDGTTGIQQIENGL

>member
-41 VTAVQ
+41 VTAAQ
-46 GEEDANDHSVVV
+46 GVEAEDHSVVV

-83 AAGTRDDKEVPMG
+83 AAGSRADSEVPMG

-102 YKGDDKAD
+102 YGGNAD
-110 AEDLTL
+110 ADVTDFTQS
-116 AREYTF
+116 REYTF

-139 TASIGVEGAI
+139 TASIGVEGANV
-149 ISWSYD
+149 SWSYD

-176 MVDPF
+176 VVDPF

-188 TTIVV
+188 TSIVV
-193 AEGVTG
+193 ENGVTG

-204 FAECTAL
+204 FAGCTAL
-211 TSIKIGNAAQ
+211 KSIKIGNAAK
-221 VLTLGEGAIP
+221 VLALGEGAIP
-231 ANEGLKVDVPGNLYN
+231 ANEGLQIDVPGNLYN

-253 WKSFAITSSESV
+253 WSALTITSSESV
-265 AMTNVA
+265 VMTNVA

-283 PEHNLMV
+283 PVNNLIV

-303 ETSVVLS
+303 ETSVALS

-324 LLSKTVDSDD
+324 LLSKSVDSDD

-345 AAVGQLKAAPK
+345 AKGGQLKAAPK

-362 TIGNIYLLYK
+362 SIGNIYLLYK

-384 ENGVYLELKEEQA
+384 ENGVYLELQA
-397 QKASS
+397 QKSRS

-408 GDDGTTGIQQIDNGL
+408 GDDGTTGIQQIENGL

>member
-1 MKKLMKRICMA
+1 MKKVMKRICMA

-23 ADETV
+23 ADEAV
-28 TRVILEESYTGGT
+28 TRVILEKSYTGGT
-41 VTAVQ
+41 VTAAQ
-46 GEEDANDHSVVV
+46 GVEAEDHSVVV

-83 AAGTRDDKEVPMG
+83 AAGSRADSEVPMG

-102 YKGDDKAD
+102 YNGDDKAD

-139 TASIGVEGAI
+139 TASIGVEGANV
-149 ISWSYD
+149 SWSYD
-155 ETSTTITI
+155 ETATTITI

-176 MVDPF
+176 VVDPF

-188 TTIVV
+188 KSIVV
-193 AEGVTG
+193 EKGVTG

-204 FAECTAL
+204 FAGCTAL

-221 VLTLGEGAIP
+221 VLALGEGAIP
-231 ANEGLKVDVPGNLYN
+231 ANEGLQIDVPGNLYN
-246 EYKTTDG
+246 EYQTTDG

-265 AMTNVA
+265 VMTNVA

-283 PEHNLMV
+283 PVNNLIV

-310 PIEDGIIPA
+310 PITDGVIPA

-324 LLSKTVDSDD
+324 LLSKSVDSDD

-345 AAVGQLKAAPK
+345 AKGGQLKAAPK

-362 TIGNIYLLYK
+362 SIGNIYLLYK

-384 ENGVYLELKEEQA
+384 ENGVYLELQA
-397 QKASS
+397 QKSRS

-408 GDDGTTGIQQIDNGL
+408 GDDGTTGIQQIENGL
-423 NLEKNGWYT
+423 NLEKSGWYT

>member
-1 MKKLMKRICMA
+1 MKRICMA

-23 ADETV
+23 ADAV
-28 TRVILEESYTGGT
+28 TRVILEKSYTGGT
-41 VTAVQ
+41 VTAAQ
-46 GEEDANDHSVVV
+46 GVEAEDHSVVV

-83 AAGTRDDKEVPMG
+83 AAGSRADSEVPMG

-102 YKGDDKAD
+102 YNGDDKAD

-139 TASIGVEGAI
+139 TASIGVEGASV
-149 ISWSYD
+149 SWSYD

-176 MVDPF
+176 VVDPF
-181 ASVRATV
+181 ASVRASV
-188 TTIVV
+188 TSIVV
-193 AEGVTG
+193 EKGVTG

-204 FAECTAL
+204 FAGCTAL
-211 TSIKIGNAAQ
+211 TSIKIENAAQ

-231 ANEGLKVDVPGNLYN
+231 ANEGLQIDVPGNLYN

-253 WKSFAITSSESV
+253 WSALTITSSESV

-310 PIEDGIIPA
+310 PITDGVIPA

-324 LLSKTVDSDD
+324 LLSKSVDSDD

-345 AAVGQLKAAPK
+345 AKGGQLKAAPK

-362 TIGNIYLLYK
+362 AIGNIYLLYK

-384 ENGVYLELKEEQA
+384 ENGVYLELQA
-397 QKASS
+397 EKSRS

-408 GDDGTTGIQQIDNGL
+408 GDDGTTGIQQIEKGL

>member
-1 MKKLMKRICMA
+1 MCMA

-23 ADETV
+23 ADEAV
-28 TRVILEESYTGGT
+28 TRVILEKSYTGGT
-41 VTAVQ
+41 VTAAQ
-46 GEEDANDHSVVV
+46 GDEAEDHSVVV

-83 AAGTRDDKEVPMG
+83 AAGSRADSEVPKG

-102 YKGDDKAD
+102 YNGDDKAD

-131 VSKAEFQS
+131 VSNAEFQS
-139 TASIGVEGAI
+139 TASIGVEGANV
-149 ISWSYD
+149 SCSYD
-155 ETSTTITI
+155 EKSTTITI

-188 TTIVV
+188 TSIVV
-193 AEGVTG
+193 EKGVTG

-204 FAECTAL
+204 FAGCTAL
-211 TSIKIGNAAQ
+211 TSIKIGNADQ

-231 ANEGLKVDVPGNLYN
+231 ANKGLEVDVPGNLYN
-246 EYKTTDG
+246 EYQTTDG

-265 AMTNVA
+265 VMTNVA

-283 PEHNLMV
+283 LEHNLMV

-310 PIEDGIIPA
+310 PITDGVIPA

-324 LLSKTVDSDD
+324 LLSKSVDSDD

-345 AAVGQLKAAPK
+345 AKGGQLKAALK
-356 GGKEVK
+356 GGKDVK
-362 TIGNIYLLYK
+362 SIGNIYLLYK

-384 ENGVYLELKEEQA
+384 ENGVYLELQA
-397 QKASS
+397 EKSRS

-408 GDDGTTGIQQIDNGL
+408 GDDGTTGIQQIENGL
-423 NLEKNGWYT
+423 NLEKSGWYT
-432 LDGRRLESAPTRKGL
+432 LDGRRLNAAPSRKGL

>member
-28 TRVILEESYTGGT
+28 KRVILEESYTGGT
-41 VTAVQ
+41 VTAAQ
-46 GEEDANDHSVVV
+46 GAEAEDHSVVV

-63 PDPGY
+63 PELGY

-74 ITVQLVRDP
+74 ITVQLLRDP
-83 AAGTRDDKEVPMG
+83 AAGTRDDQKIPVG

-102 YKGDDKAD
+102 YGGDANAD
-110 AEDLTL
+110 VTDFTQS
-116 AREYTF
+116 REYTF

-139 TASIGVEGAI
+139 ASSIGVEGANV
-149 ISWSYD
+149 SWSYN
-155 ETSTTITI
+155 ETSKTITI
-163 TGEGATRDFGGEG
+163 TGDGATRDFGGEG

-181 ASVRATV
+181 ASIRSTV
-188 TTIVV
+188 TSIVV
-193 AEGVTG
+193 EESVTG

-204 FAECTAL
+204 FAGCTAL
-211 TSIKIGNAAQ
+211 TSIKIENAAQ

-231 ANEGLKVDVPGNLYN
+231 ANEGLQIDVPGNLYN

-253 WKSFAITSSESV
+253 WSALTITSSESV
-265 AMTNVA
+265 VMTNVA

-283 PEHNLMV
+283 PEHNLIV

-345 AAVGQLKAAPK
+345 ATAGQLKAAPK

-362 TIGNIYLLYK
+362 AIGNIYLLYK

-408 GDDGTTGIQQIDNGL
+408 GDDGTTGIQQIENGL

-432 LDGRRLESAPTRKGL
+432 LDGRRLNAAPSRKGL

>member
-1 MKKLMKRICMA
+1 MKKVMKRICMA

-23 ADETV
+23 ADEAV
-28 TRVILEESYTGGT
+28 TRVILEKSYTGGT

-46 GEEDANDHSVVV
+46 GVEAEDHSVVV

-63 PDPGY
+63 PNPGY

-83 AAGTRDDKEVPMG
+83 AAGSRADSEVPMG

-102 YKGDDKAD
+102 YGGNAD
-110 AEDLTL
+110 ADVTDFTQS
-116 AREYTF
+116 REYTF

-139 TASIGVEGAI
+139 TASIGVEGANV
-149 ISWSYD
+149 SWSYD
-155 ETSTTITI
+155 ADSKTITI
-163 TGEGATRDFGGEG
+163 TGEGATRNFGGEG
-176 MVDPF
+176 VVDPF

-188 TTIVV
+188 TSIVV
-193 AEGVTG
+193 ENGVTG

-204 FAECTAL
+204 FAGCTAL
-211 TSIKIGNAAQ
+211 KSIKIGNAAK
-221 VLTLGEGAIP
+221 VLALGEGAIP
-231 ANEGLKVDVPGNLYN
+231 ANEDLQIDVPGNLYN

-253 WKSFAITSSESV
+253 WSVLTITSSESV
-265 AMTNVA
+265 VMTNVA

-303 ETSVVLS
+303 ETSVLLS
-310 PIEDGIIPA
+310 PITDGVIPA

-324 LLSKTVDSDD
+324 LLSKSVDSDD

-345 AAVGQLKAAPK
+345 AKGGQLKAAPM

-362 TIGNIYLLYK
+362 SIGNIYLLYK
-372 DKFYLSQTGTIP
+372 DKFYLSQTGKIP
-384 ENGVYLELKEEQA
+384 ENGVYLELQA
-397 QKASS
+397 EKSRS

-408 GDDGTTGIQQIDNGL
+408 GDDGTTGIQQIENGL

>member
-1 MKKLMKRICMA
+1 MKKVMKRICMA

-23 ADETV
+23 ADEAV
-28 TRVILEESYTGGT
+28 TRVILEKSYTGGT
-41 VTAVQ
+41 VTAAQ
-46 GEEDANDHSVVV
+46 GVEAEDHSVVV

-83 AAGTRDDKEVPMG
+83 AAGSRADSEVPMG

-102 YKGDDKAD
+102 YGGNAD
-110 AEDLTL
+110 ADVTDFTQS
-116 AREYTF
+116 REYTF

-139 TASIGVEGAI
+139 TASIGVEGANV
-149 ISWSYD
+149 SWSYD
-155 ETSTTITI
+155 ADSKTITI
-163 TGEGATRDFGGEG
+163 TGEGATRNFGGEG
-176 MVDPF
+176 VVDPF

-188 TTIVV
+188 TSIVV
-193 AEGVTG
+193 ENGVTG

-204 FAECTAL
+204 FAGCTAL
-211 TSIKIGNAAQ
+211 KSIKIGNAAK
-221 VLTLGEGAIP
+221 VLALGEGAIP
-231 ANEGLKVDVPGNLYN
+231 ANEGLQIDVPGNLYN

-253 WKSFAITSSESV
+253 WSALTITSSESV
-265 AMTNVA
+265 VMTNVA

-283 PEHNLMV
+283 PVNNLIV

-310 PIEDGIIPA
+310 PITDGVIPA

-324 LLSKTVDSDD
+324 LLSKSVDSDD

-345 AAVGQLKAAPK
+345 AKGGQLKAAPK

-362 TIGNIYLLYK
+362 SIGNIYLLYK
-372 DKFYLSQTGTIP
+372 DKFYLSQTGTIL
-384 ENGVYLELKEEQA
+384 ENGVYLELQA
-397 QKASS
+397 QKSRS

-408 GDDGTTGIQQIDNGL
+408 GDDGTTGIQQIENGL
-423 NLEKNGWYT
+423 NLEKSGWYT

>member
-1 MKKLMKRICMA
+1 MKKVMKRICMA

-23 ADETV
+23 ADAV
-28 TRVILEESYTGGT
+28 TRVILEKSYTGGT
-41 VTAVQ
+41 VTAAQ
-46 GEEDANDHSVVV
+46 GVEAEDHSVVV

-83 AAGTRDDKEVPMG
+83 AAGSRADSEVPMG

-139 TASIGVEGAI
+139 TASIGVEGASV
-149 ISWSYD
+149 SWSYD

-176 MVDPF
+176 VVDPF
-181 ASVRATV
+181 ASVRASV
-188 TTIVV
+188 TSIVV
-193 AEGVTG
+193 EKGVTG

-204 FAECTAL
+204 FAGCTAL
-211 TSIKIGNAAQ
+211 TSIKIENAAQ

-231 ANEGLKVDVPGNLYN
+231 ANEGLQIDVPGNLYN

-253 WKSFAITSSESV
+253 WKSFAIISSESV

-283 PEHNLMV
+283 PVNNLIV

-310 PIEDGIIPA
+310 PITDGVIPA

-324 LLSKTVDSDD
+324 LLSKSVDSDD

-345 AAVGQLKAAPK
+345 AKGGQLKAAPK
-356 GGKEVK
+356 GGKDVK
-362 TIGNIYLLYK
+362 AIGNIYLLYK

-384 ENGVYLELKEEQA
+384 ENGVYLELQA
-397 QKASS
+397 EKSRS

-408 GDDGTTGIQQIDNGL
+408 GDDGTTGIQQIEKGL

>member
-1 MKKLMKRICMA
+1 MKKVMKRMCMA

-63 PDPGY
+63 PDLGY

-74 ITVQLVRDP
+74 ITVQLLRDP
-83 AAGTRDDKEVPMG
+83 AAGTRDDQEIPVG

-102 YKGDDKAD
+102 YNDNAEAD
-110 AEDLTL
+110 VTDFTKS
-116 AREYTF
+116 REYTF

-131 VSKAEFQS
+131 VSNAEFQS
-139 TASIGVEGAI
+139 ATSIGVEGANV
-149 ISWSYD
+149 SWSYD
-155 ETSTTITI
+155 ADSKTITI
-163 TGEGATRDFGGEG
+163 TGEGATRNFGGEG
-176 MVDPF
+176 MVDHF
-181 ASVRATV
+181 ASIRSAV
-188 TTIVV
+188 TSIVV
-193 AEGVTG
+193 EESVTG

-204 FAECTAL
+204 FAGCTAL

-231 ANEGLKVDVPGNLYN
+231 ANEGLQIDVPGNLYN

-253 WKSFAITSSESV
+253 WSALTITSSESV

-283 PEHNLMV
+283 PDHSLIV

-303 ETSVVLS
+303 ETSVALS

-324 LLSKTVDSDD
+324 LLSKSVDSDD

-345 AAVGQLKAAPK
+345 AKGGQLKAAPK

-362 TIGNIYLLYK
+362 SIGNIYLLYK

-384 ENGVYLELKEEQA
+384 ENGVYLEVQA
-397 QKASS
+397 ENLRT

-408 GDDGTTGIQQIDNGL
+408 GDDGTTGIQQIENGL

-447 YINNGKKVVIK
+447 YINNGKKIIIR

>member
-23 ADETV
+23 ADAV
-28 TRVILEESYTGGT
+28 TRVILEKSYTGGT
-41 VTAVQ
+41 VTAAQ
-46 GEEDANDHSVVV
+46 GVEAEDHSVVV

-83 AAGTRDDKEVPMG
+83 AAGSRADSEVPMG

-139 TASIGVEGAI
+139 TASIGVEGASV
-149 ISWSYD
+149 SWSYD

-176 MVDPF
+176 VVDPF
-181 ASVRATV
+181 ASVRASV
-188 TTIVV
+188 TSIVV
-193 AEGVTG
+193 EKGVTG

-204 FAECTAL
+204 FAGCTAL
-211 TSIKIGNAAQ
+211 TSIKIENAAQ

-231 ANEGLKVDVPGNLYN
+231 ANEGLQIDVPGNLYN

-253 WKSFAITSSESV
+253 WKSFAIISSESV

-283 PEHNLMV
+283 PVNNLIV

-303 ETSVVLS
+303 ETSIVLS

-324 LLSKTVDSDD
+324 LLSKSVDSDD

-345 AAVGQLKAAPK
+345 AKGGQLKAAPK

-362 TIGNIYLLYK
+362 AIGNIYLLYK

-384 ENGVYLELKEEQA
+384 ENGVYLELQA
-397 QKASS
+397 EKSRS

-408 GDDGTTGIQQIDNGL
+408 GDDGTTGIQQIEKGL

>member
-1 MKKLMKRICMA
+1 MKKVMKRICMA

-23 ADETV
+23 ADEAV
-28 TRVILEESYTGGT
+28 TRVILEKSYTGGT
-41 VTAVQ
+41 VTAAQ
-46 GEEDANDHSVVV
+46 GVEAEDHSVVV

-83 AAGTRDDKEVPMG
+83 AAGSRADSEVPMG

-102 YKGDDKAD
+102 YNGDTNAD
-110 AEDLTL
+110 VTDLTQS
-116 AREYTF
+116 REYTF

-139 TASIGVEGAI
+139 TASIGVEGANV
-149 ISWSYD
+149 SWSYD
-155 ETSTTITI
+155 ETTITI

-176 MVDPF
+176 VVDPF
-181 ASVRATV
+181 ASVRASV
-188 TTIVV
+188 TSIVV
-193 AEGVTG
+193 ENEVTG

-204 FAECTAL
+204 FAGCTAL
-211 TSIKIGNAAQ
+211 KSIKIGNAAQ
-221 VLTLGEGAIP
+221 VLALGEGAIP
-231 ANEGLKVDVPGNLYN
+231 ANEGLQIDVPGNLYN

-253 WKSFAITSSESV
+253 WSALTITSSESV
-265 AMTNVA
+265 VMTNVA

-283 PEHNLMV
+283 PVNNLIV

-303 ETSVVLS
+303 ETSVALS

-334 IRTSSTEEKGT
+334 IRSSSTEENGT
-345 AAVGQLKAAPK
+345 ATAGQLKAALA
-356 GGKEVK
+356 GVKEVK
-362 TIGNIYLLYK
+362 SIGNIYLLYK
-372 DKFYLSQTGTIP
+372 DKFYLSQTGKIP
-384 ENGVYLELKEEQA
+384 ENGVYLELQA
-397 QKASS
+397 EKSRS

-408 GDDGTTGIQQIDNGL
+408 GDDGTTGIQQIENGL

>member
-28 TRVILEESYTGGT
+28 TRVILEKSYTGGT

-46 GEEDANDHSVVV
+46 GVEAEDHSVVV

-63 PDPGY
+63 PNPGY

-83 AAGTRDDKEVPMG
+83 AAGSRADSEVPMG

-102 YKGDDKAD
+102 YGGNAD
-110 AEDLTL
+110 ADVTDFTQS
-116 AREYTF
+116 REYTF

-131 VSKAEFQS
+131 VSNAEFQS
-139 TASIGVEGAI
+139 TASIGVEGATV
-149 ISWSYD
+149 SWSYD
-155 ETSTTITI
+155 AGSKTITI
-163 TGEGATRDFGGEG
+163 TGEGATRNFGGEG

-181 ASVRATV
+181 ASIRSTV
-188 TTIVV
+188 TSIVV
-193 AEGVTG
+193 ENEVTG

-204 FAECTAL
+204 FAGCTAL
-211 TSIKIGNAAQ
+211 KSIKIGNAAK
-221 VLTLGEGAIP
+221 VLALGEGAIP
-231 ANEGLKVDVPGNLYN
+231 ANEGLQIDVPGNLYN

-253 WKSFAITSSESV
+253 WSALTITSSESV
-265 AMTNVA
+265 VMTNVA

-283 PEHNLMV
+283 PVNNLIV

-303 ETSVVLS
+303 ETSVALS

-334 IRTSSTEEKGT
+334 IRSSSTEENGT
-345 AAVGQLKAAPK
+345 ATAGQLKAALA
-356 GGKEVK
+356 GVKEVK
-362 TIGNIYLLYK
+362 SIGNIYLLYK

-384 ENGVYLELKEEQA
+384 ENGVYLELQA
-397 QKASS
+397 EKSRS

-408 GDDGTTGIQQIDNGL
+408 GDDGTTGIQQIENGL

>member
-23 ADETV
+23 ADEAV
-28 TRVILEESYTGGT
+28 TRVILEKSYTGGT
-41 VTAVQ
+41 VTAAQ
-46 GEEDANDHSVVV
+46 GVEAEDHSVVV

-131 VSKAEFQS
+131 VSNAEFQS
-139 TASIGVEGAI
+139 TASIGVEGASV
-149 ISWSYD
+149 SWSYD

-188 TTIVV
+188 TSIVV
-193 AEGVTG
+193 ENGVTG

-204 FAECTAL
+204 FAGCTAL
-211 TSIKIGNAAQ
+211 KSIKIENAAQ

-231 ANEGLKVDVPGNLYN
+231 ANKGLKVDVPGNLYN
-246 EYKTTDG
+246 EYQITDG

-265 AMTNVA
+265 VMTNVV

-310 PIEDGIIPA
+310 PITDGIIPA

-324 LLSKTVDSDD
+324 LLSKSVDSDD

-345 AAVGQLKAAPK
+345 AKGGQLKAAPK
-356 GGKEVK
+356 GGKDVK
-362 TIGNIYLLYK
+362 SIGNIYLLYK

-384 ENGVYLELKEEQA
+384 ENGVYLELQA
-397 QKASS
+397 EKSRS

-408 GDDGTTGIQQIDNGL
+408 GDDGTTGIQQIENGL